1 MDLHVEVSEVV
12 FVGNSADAGHSGVSQ
27 ASAGPCSCSC
37 LGVKLGRR
45 AVLP

>member
-12 FVGNSADAGHSGVSQ
+12 FVGNSAYARHTNIHNSQ
-27 ASAGPCSCSC
+27 PNQV
-37 LGVKLGRR
+37 LELFRYQLGRR